1 MQIFLSPL
9 FRFFS
14 DTNDHSSLLR
24 IFSLMAFRKCYSP
37 QNICLVPTL
46 TSLNTHCVEQGDRH
60 AHSPVNSARWCVRRS
75 SVKDLGCVTVLSYLY
90 FIVVPQEV
98 SRYSCCFLAPCVWII
113 ESLLFNCIGHHLIY
127 ISMIRITSTHTDHF
141 KHMQSHKLYRLLYI
155 CHRDTLEI
163 IGWAELSDYNYLYY
177 YGMSY
182 LHSQI
187 IVW

>member
-1 MQIFLSPL
+1 
-9 FRFFS
+9 
-14 DTNDHSSLLR
+14 
-24 IFSLMAFRKCYSP
+24 MAFRKCYSP